1 MKNLLVAQSGGP
13 TAAINAT
20 LAGII
25 KANQLNPL
33 YDHVYGGIN
42 GIEGV
47 LQERFVDLTKMS
59 DLIRGRTYEAFFP
72 LLATAGIYYLLI
84 LIVTSLLRWVFFLL
98 DNKNR
103 KKGRILK
110 DIATPGKDDGGSA
123 RNPS

>member
-1 MKNLLVAQSGGP
+1 M
-13 TAAINAT
+13 
-20 LAGII
+20 
-25 KANQLNPL
+25 
-33 YDHVYGGIN
+33 
-42 GIEGV
+42 E
-47 LQERFVDLTKMS
+47 LTKAS
-59 DLIRGRTYEAFFP
+59 DIIRNRTYEAFFP